1 MTYVFYC
8 RKIHNYMI
16 TTERIIHCV
25 NLTCSHPIN
34 FVGSRVCANCQTPIV
49 YRYVWA
55 IAENLSKIPV
65 GQIIGDRY
73 EVVAPQI
80 WLDKKP
86 GEMPE
91 TKEESPEE
99 VIPYLRLYGMRY
111 TKGVKLRLSPQSSP
125 LPSAVSQ
132 LPQVY
137 GFVDSPSKTASKV
150 ILLENA
156 PIDENGKLY
165 PSIME
170 MWEQATPVRQIYW
183 LWQILQLWQLLS
195 DLDVEASLFL
205 PNNLRVQGWCVRLL
219 ELMATSRI
227 HTPVTS
233 LQRLGESWQP
243 LVAIAH
249 PSIAEQLQNILS
261 LFLQGNS
268 QFAEISKQ
276 LNLLLLSSA
285 AEFPLALKVA
295 GATDI
300 GIEPRQNEDSCFP
313 TNEDSIEDPLLP
325 RVSIVCDGIGGH
337 EGGEVASQ
345 LAVQS
350 MKLQIRALLTEVAQ
364 QSEPVP
370 PELLQQQIEASL
382 RVVNNLICNAN
393 NQQKREGIQ
402 RMGTTLVMGVQV
414 PQAVRST
421 MGWDAENS
429 HEFYIASIGDSRV
442 YWITRDSC
450 QRLTVDDDV
459 LGREVRSHL
468 RMYRQAIQR
477 PDATALTQ
485 ALGTKEGESLH
496 IAVQRLIIDEDGVL
510 LLCSDGLSDNNL
522 VERSWQDFALP
533 VLNGQMTLEDG
544 LYAWIRL
551 ANQTNGH
558 DNVSLVMTHCR
569 VSPEY
574 VIASSLSE
582 ESPLG
587 IFEGKLEFDEEV
599 KPEDDESQFADSS
612 QALLDLDLELADEP
626 PAIAAMTESAT
637 GKNQK
642 QRKPLALLVGLLLL
656 LLGSASLGLFIWSR
670 YSPRNFNQMCRQLPQ
685 TVQRIC
691 PRVK

>member
-1 MTYVFYC
+1 
-8 RKIHNYMI
+8 MI

-25 NLTCSHPIN
+25 NPTCSHPIN

-80 WLDKKP
+80 WLDKQP

-91 TKEESPEE
+91 TQEELPEE
-99 VIPYLRLYGMRY
+99 IIPYLRLYGMRY
-111 TKGVKLRLSPQSSP
+111 TLSEKRSLIQQSSP
-125 LPSAVSQ
+125 LPSALSH

-137 GFVDSPSKTASKV
+137 GFVDLPSETASK
-150 ILLENA
+150 ITLLENA

-170 MWEQATPVRQIYW
+170 MWEQATPVRQVYW

-233 LQRLGESWQP
+233 LQKLGESWQP

-249 PSIAEQLQNILS
+249 PSIAEQLQNILNPI
-261 LFLQGNS
+261 LQGTG

-300 GIEPRQNEDSCFP
+300 GIEPRRNEDSCFP

-350 MKLQIRALLTEVAQ
+350 MKLQMRALLTEVAQ

-393 NQQKREGIQ
+393 NQQKREGTQ
-402 RMGTTLVMGVQV
+402 RMGTTLVMGIQV
-414 PQAVRST
+414 PQAVQST

-429 HEFYIASIGDSRV
+429 HELYIASIGDSRV

-450 QRLTVDDDV
+450 QQLTVDDDV
-459 LGREVRSHL
+459 LAREVRSHRRL
-468 RMYRQAIQR
+468 YRQAIQR

-485 ALGTKEGESLH
+485 ALGTKEGENLH

-533 VLNGQMTLEDG
+533 ILNGQMTLEDG

-558 DNVSLVMTHCR
+558 DNISLVMTYCR

-574 VIASSLSE
+574 IIATPQEE

-587 IFEGKLEFDEEV
+587 IFEGKIESDEEV
-599 KPEDDESQFADSS
+599 GISGDESLFADSS
-612 QALLDLDLELADEP
+612 QALLDLDLELTDETP
-626 PAIAAMTESAT
+626 IPAANPVST
-637 GKNQK
+637 GKKQNQK

-670 YSPRNFNQMCRQLPQ
+670 YNPRNFNQMCRQLPQ
-685 TVQRIC
+685 SMQRIC
-691 PRVK
+691 PRVQ

>member
-1 MTYVFYC
+1 
-8 RKIHNYMI
+8 MI

-25 NLTCSHPIN
+25 NPTCSHPIN

-73 EVVAPQI
+73 EVIAPQI

-91 TKEESPEE
+91 TKEELPGEI
-99 VIPYLRLYGMRY
+99 IPYLRLYGMRHP
-111 TKGVKLRLSPQSSP
+111 KEVKLPLSQQSSP
-125 LPSAVSQ
+125 LPSASSH

-137 GFVDSPSKTASKV
+137 GFVDSPLETASKV

-170 MWEQATPVRQIYW
+170 MWEQATPVRQVYW

-227 HTPVTS
+227 HTPITS

-249 PSIAEQLQNILS
+249 PSIGEQLENILS
-261 LFLQGNS
+261 PILQGTAK
-268 QFAEISKQ
+268 FAEISKE

-300 GIEPRQNEDSCFP
+300 GIEPQRNEDSCFP
-313 TNEDSIEDPLLP
+313 SNEDSIEDPLLP

-350 MKLQIRALLTEVAQ
+350 IKLQIRALLTEVAQ

-402 RMGTTLVMGVQV
+402 RMGTTLVMGIQV

-429 HEFYIASIGDSRV
+429 HELYIASIGDSRV

-450 QRLTVDDDV
+450 QQLTVDDDV
-459 LGREVRSHL
+459 LAREVRSH
-468 RMYRQAIQR
+468 RSMYRRAIQR

-485 ALGTKEGESLH
+485 ALGTKDGESLH

-533 VLNGQMTLEDG
+533 ILNGQMTLEDG

-558 DNVSLVMTHCR
+558 DNISLVMTYCR

-574 VIASSLSE
+574 IIATPPSE
-582 ESPLG
+582 DLPLG
-587 IFEGKLEFDEEV
+587 IFEGKIEPDEEV
-599 KPEDDESQFADSS
+599 KVENGESEFAESS
-612 QALLDLDLELADEP
+612 QALLDLDLELPDEP
-626 PAIAAMTESAT
+626 PVPETTPVLTI
-637 GKNQK
+637 GKKQN

-656 LLGSASLGLFIWSR
+656 LLGSASLGLFLWWH
-670 YSPRNFNQMCRQLPQ
+670 YNPRNFNQMCRQLPQ
-685 TVQRIC
+685 RVQRIC
-691 PRVK
+691 PRVR

>member
-1 MTYVFYC
+1 
-8 RKIHNYMI
+8 MI
-16 TTERIIHCV
+16 TTDRIIHCV
-25 NLTCSHPIN
+25 NPICSHPIN

-55 IAENLSKIPV
+55 IGENLSKIHV
-65 GQIIGDRY
+65 GKIIADRY

-80 WLDKKP
+80 WLDKQP

-91 TKEESPEE
+91 TKDELPGSI
-99 VIPYLRLYGMRY
+99 IPYLRLYGMRY
-111 TKGVKLRLSPQSSP
+111 AKDVKLCLSPRSSP
-125 LPSAVSQ
+125 LPSAVSH

-137 GFVDSPSKTASKV
+137 GFVDLSLETASKV

-156 PIDENGKLY
+156 PIDESGKLY

-170 MWEQATPVRQIYW
+170 MWEQATSVRQVYW

-195 DLDVEASLFL
+195 DFDVEASLFL

-219 ELMATSRI
+219 ELVETSRI
-227 HTPVTS
+227 HTPITS

-243 LVAIAH
+243 LVAKAH
-249 PSIAEQLQNILS
+249 PSIAEQLQNILNPI
-261 LFLQGNS
+261 LQGKS

-285 AEFPLALKVA
+285 AELPLALKVA

-300 GIEPRQNEDSCFP
+300 GIEQQQNEDSCFP
-313 TNEDSIEDPLLP
+313 NNEDSIDDSLLP

-364 QSEPVP
+364 QSEPVS

-393 NQQKREGIQ
+393 NQQNREGTQ
-402 RMGTTLVMGVQV
+402 RMGTTLVMSVQV

-429 HEFYIASIGDSRV
+429 HELYIASIGDSRV

-450 QRLTVDDDV
+450 QQLTVDDDV
-459 LGREVRSHL
+459 LAREVRAGRS
-468 RMYRQAIQR
+468 MYRKAIER

-485 ALGTKEGESLH
+485 ALGTKEGESLY

-522 VERSWQDFALP
+522 IERSWQDFALP
-533 VLNGQMTLEDG
+533 VLNGQMTLKDG

-551 ANQTNGH
+551 ANETNGH
-558 DNVSLVMTHCR
+558 DNISLVMTYCR

-574 VIASSLSE
+574 ITAKPSSE

-587 IFEGKLEFDEEV
+587 IFEGKIEPDKEFKV
-599 KPEDDESQFADSS
+599 EDDKSELADSS
-612 QALLDLDLELADEP
+612 QALLDLDGELPDKPTLPEV
-626 PAIAAMTESAT
+626 TQVSAT
-637 GKNQK
+637 SKNQNQK
-642 QRKPLALLVGLLLL
+642 QRKPLVLLVGLLLL
-656 LLGSASLGLFIWSR
+656 LLGSASLGLFIWWL
-670 YSPRNFNQMCRQLPQ
+670 YNPRNFNQMCRQLPQ
-685 TVQRIC
+685 SVQLIC
-691 PRVK
+691 PRVQ